1 MIGSSPIAWLAI
13 TGSDYVAVT
22 PGTFVAAWARNR
34 NTTLDEGDTMKKN
47 VAGQAIGA
55 QMCSATDGSAF
66 TGAVTVYVCGDA
78 GAQAIGS
85 VGAGAC
91 THEGNGYHT
100 YAPAQAETNYNLIGF
115 TFIGSGAI
123 PSTVQVA
130 TSFPQTVDLS
140 TGITAGTITTVT
152 TTTNL
157 TNLPTI
163 PANWLTAAGTASDFG
178 AEMATAIW
186 TDTTAGD
193 FTVAASIGKSVMN
206 GVALGTGLTING
218 YTGNTVQT
226 GDSFARIGVA
236 GAGLT
241 NIDLPNQTMDIVG
254 NITGNLS
261 GSVGSVTG
269 AVGSVTGAVG
279 SVTGAVGSVTGNVG
293 GNVVG
298 SVASVTAVVSADIT
312 KIGTDTTA
320 LTAFKRAVMGN
331 VIGTVGAASTTTSI
345 VTSSLTPAAAV
356 IDQFKGRIVIF
367 DKDTATANLRGQ
379 GTDIT
384 ASTAL
389 GVLTVTA
396 LTTAPASGDTFV
408 IS

>member
-1 MIGSSPIAWLAI
+1 MSLGFGALGQLPLA
-13 TGSDYVAVT
+13 TL
-22 PGTFVAAWARNR
+22 PGAGAPPPTFVAAWANHRND
-34 NTTLDEGDTMKKN
+34 TLDEGDTMKKN

-78 GAQAIGS
+78 GAQAVGS

-91 THEGNGYHT
+91 THEGNVYHT

-123 PSTVQVA
+123 PATVQVT

-140 TGITAGTITTVT
+140 TGITSIT
-152 TTTNL
+152 
-157 TNLPTI
+157 
-163 PANWLTAAGTASDFG
+163 
-178 AEMATAIW
+178 
-186 TDTTAGD
+186 
-193 FTVAASIGKSVMN
+193 
-206 GVALGTGLTING
+206 
-218 YTGNTVQT
+218 
-226 GDSFARIGVA
+226 
-236 GAGLT
+236 
-241 NIDLPNQTMDIVG
+241 G

-269 AVGSVTGAVG
+269 AVGSVTGNVGGNVTGSTG
-279 SVTGAVGSVTGNVG
+279 SVVGAVGSVTGNVG

-312 KIGTDTTA
+312 KIGSDTTA
-320 LTAFKRAVMGN
+320 LTAFKQAVLGN
-331 VIGTVGAASTTTSI
+331 VVGTVGAASTTTSI

-379 GTDIT
+379 ATDIT

-396 LTTAPASGDTFV
+396 LTTAPASSDTFT
-408 IS
+408 IT

>member
-13 TGSDYVAVT
+13 TEGDYVAAT

-78 GAQAIGS
+78 GAQAVGS

-140 TGITAGTITTVT
+140 TGITSIT
-152 TTTNL
+152 
-157 TNLPTI
+157 
-163 PANWLTAAGTASDFG
+163 
-178 AEMATAIW
+178 
-186 TDTTAGD
+186 
-193 FTVAASIGKSVMN
+193 
-206 GVALGTGLTING
+206 
-218 YTGNTVQT
+218 
-226 GDSFARIGVA
+226 
-236 GAGLT
+236 
-241 NIDLPNQTMDIVG
+241 G

-269 AVGSVTGAVG
+269 AVGSVTGNVGGNVTGSTGSVVGAVG
-279 SVTGAVGSVTGNVG
+279 SVTGNVGGNVVGSVASVTGAVGSVTGNVG

-312 KIGTDTTA
+312 KIGSDTTA
-320 LTAFKRAVMGN
+320 LTAFKQAVLGN
-331 VIGTVGAASTTTSI
+331 VVGTVGAASTTTSI

-379 GTDIT
+379 ATDIT

-396 LTTAPASGDTFV
+396 LTTAPASSDTFT
-408 IS
+408 IT

>member
-1 MIGSSPIAWLAI
+1 MSLGFGALGQLPLA
-13 TGSDYVAVT
+13 TL
-22 PGTFVAAWARNR
+22 PGAGAPPPTFVAAWANHRND
-34 NTTLDEGDTMKKN
+34 TLDEGDTMKKN

-78 GAQAIGS
+78 GAQAVGS

-140 TGITAGTITTVT
+140 TGITSIT
-152 TTTNL
+152 
-157 TNLPTI
+157 
-163 PANWLTAAGTASDFG
+163 
-178 AEMATAIW
+178 
-186 TDTTAGD
+186 
-193 FTVAASIGKSVMN
+193 
-206 GVALGTGLTING
+206 
-218 YTGNTVQT
+218 
-226 GDSFARIGVA
+226 
-236 GAGLT
+236 
-241 NIDLPNQTMDIVG
+241 G

-269 AVGSVTGAVG
+269 AVGSVTG
-279 SVTGAVGSVTGNVG
+279 NVG
-293 GNVVG
+293 GNVTGSVG
-298 SVASVTAVVSADIT
+298 SVVAVVSADIT

-320 LTAFKRAVMGN
+320 LTAFKQAVMGN
-331 VIGTVGAASTTTSI
+331 VIGTIGLASTTTVL
-345 VTSSLTPAAAV
+345 VTSSMTPAAAV
-356 IDQFKGRIVIF
+356 IDQFKGRILIF
-367 DKDTATANLRGQ
+367 DKDTTTADLRGQ
-379 GTDIT
+379 ATDIT
-384 ASTAL
+384 ASTIL

-396 LTTAPASGDTFV
+396 LTTAPASSDTFA
-408 IS
+408 IT

>member
-1 MIGSSPIAWLAI
+1 MLRKNVSSQFVYIAGVNAT
-13 TGSDYVAVT
+13 TGAALTGATISGRRCLD
-22 PGTFVAAWARNR
+22 GTFA
-34 NTTLDEGDTMKKN
+34 
-47 VAGQAIGA
+47 AIGA
-55 QMCSATDGSAF
+55 TITEDTGLGFYKVALTQADTNGNDVAYFFTATNMVPICLTVVMTAADPTDTVRLGLTALPNVASGSAGAIITSGTGSAQLSVSSGLVTLAGVTH
-66 TGAVTVYVCGDA
+66 TGAV
-78 GAQAIGS
+78 
-85 VGAGAC
+85 
-91 THEGNGYHT
+91 
-100 YAPAQAETNYNLIGF
+100 
-115 TFIGSGAI
+115 I
-123 PSTVQVA
+123 P
-130 TSFPQTVDLS
+130 
-140 TGITAGTITTVT
+140 TVT
-152 TTTNL
+152 TL
-157 TNLPTI
+157 TNLPAIT
-163 PANWLTAAGTASDFG
+163 ANWLTAAGTAADFG
-178 AEMATAIW
+178 SEIATAIW

-312 KIGTDTTA
+312 KIGSDTTA
-320 LTAFKRAVMGN
+320 LTAFKQAVLGN
-331 VIGTVGAASTTTSI
+331 VVGTVGAASTTTSI

-396 LTTAPASGDTFV
+396 LTTAPASSDTFT
-408 IS
+408 IT

>member
-13 TGSDYVAVT
+13 TEGDYVAAT

-78 GAQAIGS
+78 GAQAVGS

-140 TGITAGTITTVT
+140 TGITSIT
-152 TTTNL
+152 
-157 TNLPTI
+157 
-163 PANWLTAAGTASDFG
+163 
-178 AEMATAIW
+178 
-186 TDTTAGD
+186 
-193 FTVAASIGKSVMN
+193 
-206 GVALGTGLTING
+206 
-218 YTGNTVQT
+218 
-226 GDSFARIGVA
+226 
-236 GAGLT
+236 
-241 NIDLPNQTMDIVG
+241 G

-269 AVGSVTGAVG
+269 AVGSVTG
-279 SVTGAVGSVTGNVG
+279 NVG
-293 GNVVG
+293 GNVTGSVG
-298 SVASVTAVVSADIT
+298 SVVAVVSADIT

-320 LTAFKRAVMGN
+320 LTAFKQAVLGN
-331 VIGTVGAASTTTSI
+331 VVGTVGAASTTTSI

-379 GTDIT
+379 ATDIT

-396 LTTAPASGDTFV
+396 LTTAPASSDTFT
-408 IS
+408 IT